1 MTEGMGIEAV
11 KESLLE
17 SRTGGEAAIFF
28 CNKIVHN
35 YAARW
40 P

>member
-11 KESLLE
+11 KEALLE
-17 SRTGGEAAIFF
+17 GRTGGEAAIFF
-28 CNKIVHN
+28 CNKIVPN

-40 P
+40 L